1 MRTKVTLVL
10 IFLNVVLFFYIFEYE
25 RKFAIEQDLMV
36 MRKRVYGPEVASI
49 DSFTRIERAGPTVHV
64 EKRGD
69 QWWLTQPHEWPAN
82 LNAVER
88 ILNELQLLE
97 HETSFKVSDLA
108 NTEGRTLSD
117 YGLADPALTFIFTSG
132 GKTYTTKVGDD
143 TKTGSRLYLLSP
155 DGTRIHVVNRALA
168 DTLEIS
174 VDTLRSPSIFT
185 VPVFEVRSLSLQT
198 AAPANLK
205 VRLRREGDRWS
216 FETPILARA
225 NTRRVESAIGGLN
238 DLRAKRFLEPREID
252 ADRAGLTAPTL
263 RVTLEGNARRETLL
277 LGGPV
282 GGDATSGDY
291 YAKVE
296 DKSAIFTVSVPA
308 TLVDD
313 LRNAQEKLRDPHI
326 LDLDIRN
333 VTAITLSAPGQPD
346 LGIQRLEVPQGTEAW
361 QLVIRT
367 ASGQAPQTLAGDSAT
382 IGRLLQEF
390 QHLEARKF
398 LSDAPS
404 ASDLENWGFNRPE
417 REISI
422 NLGTGGAPRSGEAS
436 TITLQVGVKPA
447 DRAVAFARVANAPFV
462 YEVDPEILE
471 STPVLATHFRQR
483 LLRTLPVGAS
493 VTGLTL
499 TEIGAAQP
507 IYAHQLAAGITS
519 WDIPLSL
526 ETDRRRRAITGLLT
540 QMRALQARRFLAN
553 SFNPDHAETEAG
565 PQPWK
570 YRLDITLALTGGSG
584 SGQVSTST
592 LLLTERLGGSTQI
605 AGTSEFGGVTFE
617 VTPELL
623 DSVFALAYA
632 DKQDPGPPAKPA
644 PPAGTESPKTE
655 SPPGK

>member
-36 MRKRVYGPEVASI
+36 MRKRVYGPEIASI

-64 EKRGD
+64 EKRGE

-82 LNAVER
+82 LNAIER
-88 ILNELQLLE
+88 ILNELQLLD

-108 NTEGRTLSD
+108 NTEGRSLAD
-117 YGLADPALTFIFTSG
+117 YGLADPALTFVFTSG

-155 DGTRIHVVNRALA
+155 DGTRIHVVSRALA
-168 DTLEIS
+168 DTLEMSI
-174 VDTLRSPSIFT
+174 DTLRSPSIFT
-185 VPVFEVRSLSLQT
+185 VPVFEVRSLGLQS

-205 VRLRREGDRWS
+205 VRLRREGERWS

-225 NTRRVESAIGGLN
+225 NTKRVESAIGGLN

-252 ADRAGLTAPTL
+252 ADRAGLTSPTL

-277 LGGPV
+277 IGGTV
-282 GGDATSGDY
+282 GGDVASGDY

-296 DKSAIFTVSVPA
+296 DKSAIFTVSLPA
-308 TLVDD
+308 TLLDD
-313 LRNAQEKLRDPHI
+313 LRNAQEKLRDPHVLE
-326 LDLDIRN
+326 LDTRT
-333 VTAITLSAPGQPD
+333 VTAITLTAPGQPD

-361 QLVIRT
+361 QLVTRT
-367 ASGQAPQTLAGDSAT
+367 ANGQAPQTLAGDSAMVT
-382 IGRLLQEF
+382 GLLQEL
-390 QHLEARKF
+390 QRLEARKF

-417 REISI
+417 RELSI
-422 NLGTGGAPRSGEAS
+422 NVGSGGAAS
-436 TITLQVGVKPA
+436 TITLQIGVKPD
-447 DRAVAFARVANAPFV
+447 DRTVAFARVANAPFV

-471 STPVLATHFRQR
+471 ATPVLATHFRQR

-493 VTGLTL
+493 VRGLSL
-499 TEIGAAQP
+499 TELGAAQP
-507 IYAHQLAAGITS
+507 IYAHQLATGISS
-519 WDIPLSL
+519 WDIPLSV
-526 ETDRRRRAITGLLT
+526 ENDRRRRALTGLLN
-540 QMRALQARRFLAN
+540 QVRSLQARRFLSN
-553 SFNPDHAETEAG
+553 SFNADHAETDTG

-570 YRLDITLALTGGSG
+570 YRLDVTLALTGGGG
-584 SGQVSTST
+584 SSQVSTST

-632 DKQDPGPPAKPA
+632 DKQDPGPPAKA
-644 PPAGTESPKTE
+644 PIPAGTEPPKTE